1 MDVSDVTPQ
10 LEQLDEDLTALQD
23 ALKPLLGDLG
33 DLSSKLP
40 LLDKAKL
47 YVLTS
52 YAIESLLFSALRL
65 NEVDTKNHP
74 VFTEL
79 TRVKQYFEKI
89 QKLETPP
96 AERETTVNTEAV
108 ARFVRNDLG
117 DNKDIKDKLSELIAR
132 EKAKAAAKASEK
144 KRPAEESAADEK
156 SAQPQEKQTTYQQN
170 TKNPAKPSNMPRQS
184 RSSARPAPSRPTVPT
199 RSAPAPTQQQQTRP
213 ATTYAP
219 ANSAAPHAPTATP
232 TAGAPSQGPGL
243 MAQMASTAAGV
254 AVGSSIGH
262 VIGGGISSI
271 FGGGSSAA
279 PEPTQATQA
288 ESAQNNNSWGN
299 NCQMATQQFTKCMD
313 DNSGNMQICGWYLEQ
328 LKACQAAASQY

>member
-10 LEQLDEDLTALQD
+10 LDQLDDDLNTLQD

-96 AERETTVNTEAV
+96 AERENTVNKEAV
-108 ARFVRNDLG
+108 ARFVRNDLS
-117 DNKDIKDKLSELIAR
+117 DNKDIKDRLAELISR
-132 EKAKAAAKASEK
+132 ERAKAAAKSSEK
-144 KRPAEESAADEK
+144 KRPADELAAEG
-156 SAQPQEKQTTYQQN
+156 
-170 TKNPAKPSNMPRQS
+170 
-184 RSSARPAPSRPTVPT
+184 RPAEPREKESKRPK
-199 RSAPAPTQQQQTRP
+199 RD
-213 ATTYAP
+213 
-219 ANSAAPHAPTATP
+219 
-232 TAGAPSQGPGL
+232 
-243 MAQMASTAAGV
+243 
-254 AVGSSIGH
+254 GSK
-262 VIGGGISSI
+262 
-271 FGGGSSAA
+271 
-279 PEPTQATQA
+279 
-288 ESAQNNNSWGN
+288 
-299 NCQMATQQFTKCMD
+299 MK
-313 DNSGNMQICGWYLEQ
+313 
-328 LKACQAAASQY
+328 K